1 LSRLKHYTE
10 EPSRLSLARGA
21 AFVRVHGGG
30 FVTRDMLDATVEELH
45 TSSREA
51 RLGAL
56 LVDLRMV
63 AGYETACLL
72 SVRQFLREAPALG
85 VHRIAVVATSSVL
98 RTASRL
104 AAHTVV
110 VELRTFEHERTAL
123 QWLHPAPHAS
133 GSHASGSHTAA
144 PHPPGAGVIAPR
156 SHASSAP
163 PVASP

>member
-1 LSRLKHYTE
+1 MSRPKHYTE
-10 EPSRLSLARGA
+10 EPSRLSLSRSA

-30 FVTRDMLDATVEELH
+30 FVTRDMLDATVEELR
-45 TSSREA
+45 TGSREA
-51 RLGAL
+51 RLDAL

-72 SVRQFLREAPALG
+72 PVRQFLREAPALG

-133 GSHASGSHTAA
+133 GSHTAA
-144 PHPPGAGVIAPR
+144 PHPPGTGVITPR

-163 PVASP
+163 AVV

>member
-1 LSRLKHYTE
+1 MSRLKHYTE
-10 EPSRLSLARGA
+10 EPSRLSLSRGA

-30 FVTRDMLDATVEELH
+30 FVTRDMLDATVEELR
-45 TSSREA
+45 TGSREA

-72 SVRQFLREAPALG
+72 PVRQFLREAPTLG

-133 GSHASGSHTAA
+133 SSHASGSHTAA
-144 PHPPGAGVIAPR
+144 PHPPGTGVLTPR

-163 PVASP
+163 AVAAP